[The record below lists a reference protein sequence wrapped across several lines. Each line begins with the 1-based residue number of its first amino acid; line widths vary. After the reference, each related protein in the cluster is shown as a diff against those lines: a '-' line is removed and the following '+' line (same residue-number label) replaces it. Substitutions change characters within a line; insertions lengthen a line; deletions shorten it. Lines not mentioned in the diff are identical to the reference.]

1 MQITNI
7 TPTAHI
13 EVYGKEVFKMTDNFI
28 TVSLP
33 FDKDVMNSI
42 VTTTETVKKLL
53 EIIKVNPNI
62 KAQELCAMLG

>member
-13 EVYGKEVFKMTDNFI
+13 EVYGKEVFKITDNFI

-33 FDKDVMNSI
+33 FDKDVI
-42 VTTTETVKKLL
+42 FAHIIRKILPQTTVLF
-53 EIIKVNPNI
+53 
-62 KAQELCAMLG
+62 QF